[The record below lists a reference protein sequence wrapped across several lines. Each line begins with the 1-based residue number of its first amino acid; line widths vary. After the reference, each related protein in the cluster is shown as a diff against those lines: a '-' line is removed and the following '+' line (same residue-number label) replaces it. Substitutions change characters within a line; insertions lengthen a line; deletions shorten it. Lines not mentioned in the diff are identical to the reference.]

1 MLKVSLRRIKPGHE
15 DRLKQW
21 FKEMMG
27 RRDEVRETFR
37 QETVRHEIAYI
48 LEDAE
53 GPILV
58 YAVEVEDY
66 EKGRQ
71 AFQESR
77 LPIDIEHKAIMAES
91 LGERLRIDPIYE
103 CAIMASDGQSS

>member
-15 DRLKQW
+15 DRLRQW
-21 FKEMMG
+21 FKEVMC

-37 QETVRHEIAYI
+37 KETVRHEIAYI
-48 LEDAE
+48 VEDAE
-53 GPILV
+53 GSILV

-66 EKGRQ
+66 EKGRR

-77 LPIDIEHKAIMAES
+77 LTIDMT
-91 LGERLRIDPIYE
+91 
-103 CAIMASDGQSS
+103 

>member
-15 DRLKQW
+15 DRLRKW
-21 FKEMMG
+21 FKELMD

-48 LEDAE
+48 LDDAE
-53 GPILV
+53 GSILV
-58 YAVEVEDY
+58 YVVEVEDY
-66 EKGRQ
+66 EKGRR

-77 LPIDIEHKAIMAES
+77 LAIDIEHKDIMAES
-91 LGERLRIDPIYE
+91 LGERLSIEPVYE
-103 CAIMASDGQSS
+103 CAIESSDGLSS

>member
-1 MLKVSLRRIKPGHE
+1 
-15 DRLKQW
+15 
-21 FKEMMG
+21 MG
-27 RRDEVRETFR
+27 RRDEVRESFR

-48 LEDAE
+48 LADAE

-66 EKGRQ
+66 EKGHR

-77 LPIDIEHKAIMAES
+77 LPIDIEHKRIMADA
-91 LGERLRIDPIYE
+91 LGERLSIEPTYE
-103 CAIMASDGQSS
+103 CVLEASDGQSS

>member
-1 MLKVSLRRIKPGHE
+1 MLKISLRRIKPGQE
-15 DRLKQW
+15 DRLRTW
-21 FKEMMG
+21 FKEVMG
-27 RRDEVRETFR
+27 RRDEVRESFR

-48 LEDAE
+48 LADAE

-66 EKGRQ
+66 EKGHR

-77 LPIDIEHKAIMAES
+77 LPIDIEHKRIMADA
-91 LGERLRIDPIYE
+91 LGERLSIEPTYE
-103 CAIMASDGQSS
+103 CVLEASDGQSS

>member
-15 DRLKQW
+15 NRLKQW

-27 RRDEVRETFR
+27 RQDEVRETFR

-53 GPILV
+53 GLILV

-91 LGERLRIDPIYE
+91 LGERLRIEPIYE
-103 CAIMASDGQSS
+103 CAIKAFDRQSS